1 MVIDNKQYEVILKV
15 KKVKNLTIRVKVID
29 DKPCI
34 IVTSYKKMN
43 DKKLNDLL
51 LTNIDSIRK
60 LINKIVINP
69 IKEDEILIFGK
80 IYDVKYKDELTKYAF
95 NEIIKLFDSYK
106 NIFKR
111 NDTVLKFR
119 KMKTRWGVCYLN
131 KNAISLTKSIIHI
144 PLELIEYVII
154 HEFCH
159 FKHPNHS
166 KDFYKE
172 VELYC
177 FDYKKRVKKLKSYS
191 YVLR

>member
-15 KKVKNLTIRVKVID
+15 KKVKNLTIRIKVID

-60 LINKIVINP
+60 LINNIVINP

-80 IYDVKYKDELTKYAF
+80 IYDVKYKDELIEYAF

-131 KNAISLTKSIIHI
+131 KNAISLTKNIIHI

-172 VELYC
+172 VGLYC

>member
-15 KKVKNLTIRVKVID
+15 KKVKNLTIRVKVMD

-60 LINKIVINP
+60 LINNIVINP

-80 IYDVKYKDELTKYAF
+80 IYDVKYKDELIEYAF

-131 KNAISLTKSIIHI
+131 KNAISLTKNIIHI

-172 VELYC
+172 VGLYC
-177 FDYKKRVKKLKSYS
+177 LDYKKRVKKLKSYS

>member
-15 KKVKNLTIRVKVID
+15 KKVKNLTIRIKVID

-80 IYDVKYKDELTKYAF
+80 IYDVKYKDELIEYAF

-111 NDTVLKFR
+111 NDTILKFR

-131 KNAISLTKSIIHI
+131 KNTISLTKNIIHI

-172 VELYC
+172 VGLYC
-177 FDYKKRVKKLKSYS
+177 SDYKKRVKKLKSYS